1 MKNSVTITANGNE
14 IVVFYEHEEKM
25 VDKISYADGWNI
37 PLGKEIFKLSK
48 LTFLLDGK
56 NYLISQHAIDNY
68 TNKRIVDACAKL
80 NTSTYYTGEGMTFI
94 LSKKNVDTINALI
107 AETSAAAAD
116 PEVRREEEKEALK
129 KEQAKRAEAEK
140 IIADAEKSPKN
151 KDGSLM
157 TKEEARRWRAR
168 WNNIHNEGGE
178 GFVPDVITVEM
189 LEYAKKVLEK

>member
-1 MKNSVTITANGNE
+1 
-14 IVVFYEHEEKM
+14 
-25 VDKISYADGWNI
+25 
-37 PLGKEIFKLSK
+37 
-48 LTFLLDGK
+48 
-56 NYLISQHAIDNY
+56 
-68 TNKRIVDACAKL
+68 
-80 NTSTYYTGEGMTFI
+80 MTFI